1 VPPHNMFGVIG
12 MEDSQQLLQSA
23 TVLQQQLQNI
33 MAQREAMGVQ
43 VLEIKKALDEL
54 GKTSEKEVYKIAGPI
69 LIKSGK
75 EGVLKELRDRDET
88 LGLRLKTLE
97 KEEKRV
103 KLRIEE
109 LREKLIKNMKPQA
122 GG

>member
-1 VPPHNMFGVIG
+1 
-12 MEDSQQLLQSA
+12 MEENQQQLLQSA
-23 TVLQQQLQNI
+23 SVLQQQLQNI
-33 MAQREAMGVQ
+33 MAQKEAMGIQ

-54 GKTSEKEVYKIAGPI
+54 SKTTEKDVFKIAGPI

-75 EGVLKELRDRDET
+75 ADVIKELTEKDET
-88 LGLRLKTLE
+88 FGMRLKSME

-109 LREKLIKNMKPQA
+109 LREKLVKNMKMPS

>member
-1 VPPHNMFGVIG
+1 
-12 MEDSQQLLQSA
+12 MEQQQLLQSA
-23 TVLQQQLQNI
+23 AVLQQQLQNI
-33 MAQREAMGVQ
+33 MAQKEALGVQ

-69 LIKSGK
+69 LIKSAK
-75 EGVLKELRDRDET
+75 AGVLKDLRDRDET
-88 LGLRLKTLE
+88 FSLRLKSLE

-109 LREKLIKNMKPQA
+109 LREKMVKSMKQPA